1 MLDLLLPSDDGLVV
15 AEVVL
20 VLIGG
25 AAAMFFS
32 RHRPDT
38 RLFVGGVWVLILAV
52 LALRAV
58 H

>member
-1 MLDLLLPSDDGLVV
+1 
-15 AEVVL
+15 
-20 VLIGG
+20 
-25 AAAMFFS
+25 MFFA
-32 RHRPDT
+32 RHRPDM